1 MRYMHKATVQQTVKR
16 LGGGGISLI
25 YLVQIKKGSGFCPDE
40 DGVSPPLSAN
50 TQL

>member
-1 MRYMHKATVQQTVKR
+1 MRYMHKATVQQYR
-16 LGGGGISLI
+16 GGGGISLI
-25 YLVQIKKGSGFCPDE
+25 DLVQIKKGSGFCPDE

>member
-1 MRYMHKATVQQTVKR
+1 MRYMHKATVQQTVKG
-16 LGGGGISLI
+16 LGGGISLI
-25 YLVQIKKGSGFCPDE
+25 DLVQIKKGSGFCPDE